1 MCDESTEKDND
12 RFFRSGGT
20 LTRRQFNTLAAGAA
34 LSVMLPPV
42 ANAVEVTGMD
52 VVVPTPDGKADC
64 YFVHPKTGKS
74 PAVLIW
80 PDIVGLRPA
89 FRAMAERLAKSG
101 YAVLV
106 VNPYYRKAKAPV
118 VPPGSS
124 FQDEATRKVLYPLAG
139 SLSPETTATDAK
151 AFIAY
156 LDQQPAVDTSR
167 KVGTTGYC
175 MGGPMMMRTA
185 AAVPDRVGAGG
196 SFHGGGLVTDG
207 ADSPHLLIPKM
218 KARFLIA
225 IAENDDERQPE
236 AKTVLREAFH
246 KAGLKAEVEV
256 YKGTLHGWCPPD
268 SRVYNEA
275 QAEHAWGRLLVTFKQ
290 ALA

>member
-1 MCDESTEKDND
+1 MCDELTEKDND
-12 RFFRSGGT
+12 RFFNSGGT
-20 LTRRQFNTLAAGAA
+20 LTRRRFNTLAAGVA
-34 LSVMLPPV
+34 LSMMLPPV
-42 ANAVEVTGMD
+42 ANAVDVTGTD
-52 VVVPTPDGKADC
+52 VIVTTPDGKADC

-124 FQDEATRKVLYPLAG
+124 FRDEATRKVLYPLA
-139 SLSPETTATDAK
+139 
-151 AFIAY
+151 
-156 LDQQPAVDTSR
+156 R
-167 KVGTTGYC
+167 YC

-185 AAVPDRVGAGG
+185 AAVPERVGAGG
-196 SFHGGGLVTDG
+196 SFHGGGLVTDSP
-207 ADSPHLLIPKM
+207 DSPHLLIPKM
-218 KARFLIA
+218 KAQFLIA

-236 AKTVLREAFH
+236 AKTVLREAFD

-275 QAEHAWGRLLVTFKQ
+275 QAEHAWARLLVTFKQ

>member
-1 MCDESTEKDND
+1 MCDELTEKDND
-12 RFFRSGGT
+12 RFFKSGGT

-42 ANAVEVTGMD
+42 ANAVEITGKDVT
-52 VVVPTPDGKADC
+52 VSTPDGKADC

-124 FQDEATRKVLYPLAG
+124 FQDEATRKVLYPLAR
-139 SLSPETTATDAK
+139 SLSPETTDTDAK

-156 LDQQPAVDTSR
+156 LDKQSAVDTNR

-196 SFHGGGLVTDG
+196 SFHGGGLVTDSP
-207 ADSPHLLIPKM
+207 DSPHLLIPKM

-246 KAGLKAEVEV
+246 NAGLKAEVEV